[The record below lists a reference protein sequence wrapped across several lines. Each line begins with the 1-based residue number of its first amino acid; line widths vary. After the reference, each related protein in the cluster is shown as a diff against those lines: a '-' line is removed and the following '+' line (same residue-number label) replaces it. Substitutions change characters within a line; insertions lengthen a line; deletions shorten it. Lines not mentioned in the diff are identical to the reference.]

1 MELTPDPGNLAT
13 RTCIPCRGGVPPL
26 AEDAVRNLMTGLHE
40 GWHVVDGKRLEREFH
55 FKDFGRAMALVRAI
69 GAIAEEQ
76 RHHPDLCFG
85 WGYVRVSLQ
94 THVIGGLHDNDFILA
109 ARIDSLPPSVG
120 SGRHPT

>member
-1 MELTPDPGNLAT
+1 MEPADPGSLAS

-26 AEDAVRNLMTGLHE
+26 TEDAVRTLMPGLH
-40 GWHVVDGKRLEREFH
+40 GDWHVVDGKRLEREFR
-55 FKDFGRAMALVRAI
+55 FKDFRRAMALVQAI

-85 WGYVRVSLQ
+85 WAYVRVSLQ

-109 ARIDSLPPSVG
+109 ARIDGLPPAVT
-120 SGRHPT
+120 SGRQPT